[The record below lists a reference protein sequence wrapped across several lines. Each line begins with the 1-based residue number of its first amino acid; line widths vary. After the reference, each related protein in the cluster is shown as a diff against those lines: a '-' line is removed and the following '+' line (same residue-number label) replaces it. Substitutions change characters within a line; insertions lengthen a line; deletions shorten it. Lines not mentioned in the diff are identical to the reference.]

1 MRKAG
6 KRVIH
11 RSKPVSFVN
20 NSLFTLSYSLYM
32 QIDICHANTVFF
44 EEEALKQ
51 E

>member
-1 MRKAG
+1 M
-6 KRVIH
+6 VIH
-11 RSKPVSFVN
+11 RLETVSFVN

>member
-1 MRKAG
+1 
-6 KRVIH
+6 
-11 RSKPVSFVN
+11 
-20 NSLFTLSYSLYM
+20 M